1 MIIFGHK
8 KSVRLRE
15 THENVYG
22 NLSGDS
28 VGEEKKFSGRFRET
42 PLQASSQPYL
52 LHFEQQTKLFHY

>member
-1 MIIFGHK
+1 MIIFGHE

-22 NLSGDS
+22 NLSGD
-28 VGEEKKFSGRFRET
+28 VLGEAKEFFGGFRER

-52 LHFEQQTKLFHY
+52 LHFEQQTKLFHC